1 MAGMMAGERRVVT
14 MRWGE
19 GVRARVVRWLAVG
32 VACVAMAGGAFAA
45 QQQTPARPIVNRIM
59 SANPDTCSSSDS
71 KREVIVL
78 SGDFANFDKH
88 GALLIVTQPG
98 KPAVA
103 LPYDPKA
110 LIVPSF
116 SYAPHSVTVLYDG
129 TQWCHVTGAMTFQ
142 LALGGRLSNIFSMH
156 IDGDDDNS

>member
-1 MAGMMAGERRVVT
+1 MSMRRDGGLKRRGL
-14 MRWGE
+14 RW
-19 GVRARVVRWLAVG
+19 
-32 VACVAMAGGAFAA
+32 VAAATACAATAASALAA
-45 QQQTPARPIVNRIM
+45 QQQQPQHPVVNHIV
-59 SANPDTCSSSDS
+59 SANPDTCESSDS
-71 KREVIVL
+71 KRDVIVL
-78 SGDFANFDKH
+78 SGDFAQFDKH

-110 LIVPSF
+110 LVVPSF

-129 TQWCHVTGAMTFQ
+129 TQWCHVTGALTFQ
-142 LALGGRLSNIFSMH
+142 LALGGRLSNVFSMH